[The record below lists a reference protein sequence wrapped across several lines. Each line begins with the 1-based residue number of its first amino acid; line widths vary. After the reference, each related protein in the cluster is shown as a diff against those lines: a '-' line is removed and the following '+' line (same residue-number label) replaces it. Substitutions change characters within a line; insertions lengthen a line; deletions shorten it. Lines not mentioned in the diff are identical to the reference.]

1 MKLISSSGIQRVID
15 ELRNCLA
22 EQSAL
27 KIASPSYSL
36 FAYPQSGITGSNPAA
51 LNAPTRNHWVGHHD
65 AQKGIRDSVVRTHR
79 FHRALSNCA

>member
-36 FAYPQSGITGSNPAA
+36 FA
-51 LNAPTRNHWVGHHD
+51 
-65 AQKGIRDSVVRTHR
+65 
-79 FHRALSNCA
+79 